1 MNTYKSLKVI
11 RSLIA
16 QLPGLK
22 SHRDFDIA
30 IEIGYHQSLGTPLT
44 LKRLLLLDVCAG
56 ATLRRHLSR
65 MIREGTVIKVTP
77 PNDHRTAHFTLNPET
92 IHALN
97 RCLERIHHT
106 LCKSPG
112 TCPPH
117 D

>member
-1 MNTYKSLKVI
+1 MNIYKRLKVI
-11 RSLIA
+11 RSRIA

-22 SHRDFDIA
+22 SYRDFDIA

-44 LKRLLLLDVCAG
+44 LKRLLLLNIAAG

-65 MIREGTVIKVTP
+65 MVREGTVIKVTP
-77 PNDHRTAHFTLNPET
+77 PNDHRTVHFMLSPGT

-97 RCLERIHHT
+97 QCLEKIHRT
-106 LCKSPG
+106 LCDPDLG
-112 TCPPH
+112 PPH